1 MKLIDK
7 KDMKRLLVLSFF
19 IFILFFLIIFQFF
32 KVQIVDGKKWRQLA
46 QGQHQRS
53 TFEPFKRGRF
63 FGDTS
68 LKQKHI
74 NDPLPFVF
82 DVQIFHLHINPLSLD
97 VNLYDEMAGALFK
110 LIDLSWEERN
120 FIRQQFEKRSRSRR
134 LKRALN
140 YEEKRKVLEWWAVF
154 STEKKLPKNALYFVE
169 DYKRSYPYGNMLG
182 AVLNTVQD
190 DRDISTQQSIPIGG
204 LELIFDS
211 HLKGSPGQRLQLRSP
226 SNSLEAGVLVS
237 SPENGADIYLTI
249 DPYIQA
255 IVEEEVEKAVHQA
268 GAQSGWAI
276 MMDPTSGQIQ
286 SFAQYPAFDPSDYR
300 TYYND
305 SHLKNFTSIQG
316 VSHCFEPGSTMKP
329 ISIAIALL
337 ANHTLEKQGKETI
350 FDPMQMIPTWDGS
363 FPGRKSSIQDVRE
376 HRYLNMNLAIQKSSN
391 VYVAK
396 VIQRVIAALG
406 DQWYRTQLEEVF
418 GFGKKT
424 GIELPSEE
432 PGLLPSPEKNYVSG
446 RAQWSAP
453 TPYSLSFG
461 YNLLTTTVQL
471 MRAWGILVNGGFD
484 VQPTLIKKI
493 VREKEEGGA
502 AILFERQEGQKQRLL
517 PEGIS
522 EALISALKSITKPGG
537 TGALADIPGFTEAG
551 KTSTTEKIVQGKYSK
566 KHHFSSFI
574 GFSPANNPKFL
585 LFIGIDEPKCQYLP
599 GIGKMHFGG
608 KCAAPAFRR
617 IMQRTYHYLGQSPD
631 DPYGYLLG
639 DPRLDKK
646 RADWTEEIEKLKDLY
661 SKWN

>member
-1 MKLIDK
+1 MKVIDK
-7 KDMKRLLVLSFF
+7 KDIKRLLVLSFF
-19 IFILFFLIIFQFF
+19 ILILFFLIIFQFF
-32 KVQIVDGKKWRQLA
+32 RVQIIDGKKWKQLA
-46 QGQHQRS
+46 QGQHQHS

-68 LKQKHI
+68 LKEKHI
-74 NDPLPFVF
+74 SDPLPFVF
-82 DVQIFHLHINPLSLD
+82 DVKTFHLYIDPLSLD
-97 VNLYDEMAGALFK
+97 VCVYNEMAQALFN
-110 LIDLSWEERN
+110 LIDFSLEERD
-120 FIRQQFEKRSRSRR
+120 FVREQFEKRSRSRR

-140 YEEKRKVLEWWAVF
+140 YDEKIKVLSWWNVF
-154 STEKKLPKNALYFVE
+154 STEKKLPKNGLFFVE
-169 DYKRSYPYGNMLG
+169 DYKRSYPYGSMLG

-190 DRDISTQQSIPIGG
+190 DRDVSTHQSIPIGG
-204 LELIFDS
+204 LELIFDA
-211 HLKGSPGQRLQLRSP
+211 HLKGSPGKRLQLRSP
-226 SNSLEAGVLVS
+226 RKSLEAGVLLS
-237 SPENGADIYLTI
+237 TPENGADIYLTI
-249 DPYIQA
+249 DPYVQA
-255 IVEEEVEKAVHQA
+255 IVEEEIEKAVHQA
-268 GAQSGWAI
+268 QAQSGWAI
-276 MMDPTSGQIQ
+276 MMDPTTGHIQ
-286 SFAQYPAFDPSDYR
+286 SFAQYPAFDPANYR

-305 SHLKNFTSIQG
+305 SDLKNFTSIQG

-337 ANHTLEKQGKETI
+337 ANYTLEKQGKEAI
-350 FDPMQMIPTWDGS
+350 FDPMQMIPTWDGA

-396 VIQRVIAALG
+396 MIQRVVAALG
-406 DQWYRTQLEEVF
+406 DEWYRTQLENIF

-432 PGLLPSPEKNYVSG
+432 PGLLPSPNKNYING
-446 RAQWSAP
+446 RAQWSTP

-471 MRAWGILVNGGFD
+471 MRAWAILVNGGFD
-484 VQPTLIKKI
+484 VQPTLIKKV
-493 VREKEEGGA
+493 VREKEEGA
-502 AILFERQEGQKQRLL
+502 NVILFEHQESKKQRVL

-551 KTSTTEKIVQGKYSK
+551 KTSTTEKIVGGKYSK

-574 GFSPANNPKFL
+574 GFSPAKNPKFL
-585 LFIGIDEPKCQYLP
+585 LFIGVDEPKCQYLP
-599 GIGKMHFGG
+599 GIGKNHFGG

-617 IMQRTYHYLGQSPD
+617 IMQRTYDYTGQSPD
-631 DPYGYLLG
+631 DPFGYLVG
-639 DPRLDKK
+639 DPRFDKK
-646 RADWTEEIEKLKDLY
+646 KADWTEEVQKLKDLY